1 MDGVASSH
9 LGLLSRICRSPRFT
23 GNEGLPDDQHEP
35 DERDCLRQRQGP
47 GPENQELHREDR
59 PKEGY
64 DLARGE
70 VQRES
75 GSDRERDPQP
85 DAALA

>member
-1 MDGVASSH
+1 VVAKDAAEKDEGVSD
-9 LGLLSRICRSPRFT
+9 
-23 GNEGLPDDQHEP
+23 NQHER

-47 GPENQELHREDR
+47 SAENQELHREDR
-59 PKEGY
+59 PKEGH

-75 GSDRERDPQP
+75 GSHRERDPQP
-85 DAALA
+85 GAALA

>member
-1 MDGVASSH
+1 
-9 LGLLSRICRSPRFT
+9 
-23 GNEGLPDDQHEP
+23 
-35 DERDCLRQRQGP
+35 
-47 GPENQELHREDR
+47 LHREDR

-85 DAALA
+85 DATLA